1 MNKGIK
7 KFIVFLLSFIIFIYV
22 QLKISAYTIDYLSQ
36 FNAEI
41 VLQIQVYALFGI
53 LGGRI
58 ICIFM
63 DTIFKMEDEHY
74 E

>member
-1 MNKGIK
+1 MNKRIK
-7 KFIVFLLSFIIFIYV
+7 KFIVFLLSFIIFIYI
-22 QLKISAYTIDYLSQ
+22 LKISAYTIGYLSQ

-41 VLQIQVYALFGI
+41 VLQLQVYALFGI

-63 DTIFKMEDEHY
+63 DIIFKMEDEHY

>member
-7 KFIVFLLSFIIFIYV
+7 KFIVFLLSLMIIIYP
-22 QLKISAYTIDYLSQ
+22 QLKISRYMIDYLSQ

-41 VLQIQVYALFGI
+41 VLQLLIYVLFGI

-58 ICIFM
+58 INIFM
-63 DTIFKMEDEHY
+63 AIIFKMEDEHY